1 MKHGGKSKVS
11 KSPTQIALSQ
21 KSAVT
26 DPERAA
32 ARAAV
37 RIDDDSQR
45 TAVAAARAALEKKA
59 EEVVVLD
66 LRGVSGYTDF
76 LVIGSGQSD
85 RQVESIAESVAK
97 ELKAQ
102 GHRVVGSE
110 GQRGGRWVLLDFGD
124 VVVHVFH
131 QDERSHYDLEGL
143 WADAPRIEIES

>member
-1 MKHGGKSKVS
+1 MKQGGKHKVN
-11 KSPTQIALSQ
+11 KSPGQIALSQ
-21 KSAVT
+21 QSAIQ
-26 DPERAA
+26 DPARAA

-37 RIDDDSQR
+37 RIDEDSQR
-45 TAVAAARAALEKKA
+45 TAVMAARAALEKKA

-85 RQVESIAESVAK
+85 RQIEAIAESVEK
-97 ELKAQ
+97 ELKSQ
-102 GHRVVGSE
+102 GHRVVGTE

-131 QDERSHYDLEGL
+131 QEERGHYDLEGL
-143 WADAPRIEIES
+143 WADAPRVEIAS

>member
-1 MKHGGKSKVS
+1 MKQEGKSQVPN
-11 KSPTQIALSQ
+11 SPTQVALSQ
-21 KSAVT
+21 KSVAV
-26 DPERAA
+26 DPSRAA

-37 RIDDDSQR
+37 RLDDDSRR

-59 EEVVVLD
+59 EDVVVLD

-76 LVIGSGQSD
+76 LVIGSGTSD
-85 RQVESIAESVAK
+85 RQLESIAESVEK

-102 GHRVVGSE
+102 GHRPVGSE

-131 QDERSHYDLEGL
+131 QDERGHYDLEGL
-143 WADAPRIEIES
+143 WADAPRLEVDA